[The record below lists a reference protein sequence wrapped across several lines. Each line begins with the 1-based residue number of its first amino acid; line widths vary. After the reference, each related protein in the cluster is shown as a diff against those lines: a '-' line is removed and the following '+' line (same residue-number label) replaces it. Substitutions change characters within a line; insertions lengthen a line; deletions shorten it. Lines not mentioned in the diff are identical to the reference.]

1 MIGQTLAHY
10 EILEPLGEGG
20 MGVVYKARDT
30 RLDRLV
36 AIKVLPV
43 DRVADDKSKRRFIQE
58 AKAASALNHP
68 NIVTIYGI
76 DHARDVDFIAMEY
89 MAGRPLAQV
98 IPLEGLPL
106 RAVLRCA
113 IQIAD
118 ALVAAHAAGIVHR
131 DLKPSNVM
139 VTESGAVKVLD
150 FGLAKLVEPV
160 ALDAS
165 DSDSTRMDNSG
176 THTGTG
182 VAHPL
187 TATGMILG
195 TLAYM
200 SPEQA
205 EGKPVDSRSD
215 IFSFGSMLYE
225 MVTGRKAFAGG
236 SAVSAITA
244 ILRDEPPS
252 VSTIVNGLPSELERI
267 IVRCMRKD
275 PRRRY
280 QHIDDVKVALEE
292 LKDESES
299 GLLRTGVADALPQ
312 TKRRGYQQSI
322 WLAAGMALIVVAG
335 LAAWLLRRAPV
346 VVPEPELTA
355 TSLTTDPGIED
366 FPTFS
371 PNGGQVAY
379 MWNGPKQDNF
389 DIYVRVAGAGTPLR
403 LTSDPAVDSSPAWSP
418 DGRTIAFLRDLAGGR
433 FAVMLVSPIGGPERN
448 VAEVS
453 SRFAA
458 LGPVSWT
465 PDGRSLAVPDQD
477 ATEKP
482 DGIFLISTET
492 GNKQRITTPAQRSAH
507 DYYPALS
514 PDGRRLAFVRTK
526 QTGADLLVVPMS
538 EALTAAGEPKVLM
551 SHRYLFFGLAW
562 TFDGLEVVAVPGLG
576 TRSGELWRMPADGS
590 ARPRRVPYTGDEVA
604 NPIVSRQRSRL
615 AYSQGVFE
623 DRNIWRLPLPAHG
636 EGAGA
641 PARFASST
649 RHDASAAY
657 SPDGQKVAFHSTRS
671 GTDEIWVAASDG
683 TGAVQLTSLAGPR
696 CGTPR
701 WSPDSSAIAFEANPG
716 GNWDLFVTPAA
727 GGNTRRLTTQPT
739 QEAVPSWS
747 HDGRS
752 IYFWSDRTGTPQI
765 WKMAASGGEALQV
778 TRRGGFE
785 ALESSD
791 GRLLYYTKTDD
802 GRDGLWSIP
811 VGGGEEE
818 VQVLNEVVAARAFAI
833 VPDGIYFIR
842 GVASDGNYF
851 VPRTVSDTIEFY
863 SLRTRQRRSVAE
875 VQNPWLYLSVSP
887 DGAFLLYSQNDQAN
901 NDLRLVDEFR

>member
-36 AIKVLPV
+36 AIKVLPA
-43 DRVADDKSKRRFIQE
+43 DRVADDKSKRRFMQE

-89 MAGRPLAQV
+89 MAGRPLSHL

-106 RAVLRCA
+106 RAVLRYA

-131 DLKPSNVM
+131 DLKPGNVI

-160 ALDAS
+160 SLDGS
-165 DSDSTRMDNSG
+165 GSGSTMMGSSG
-176 THTGTG
+176 THTGAG
-182 VAHPL
+182 VPHPL
-187 TATGMILG
+187 TATGMIMG

-215 IFSFGSMLYE
+215 IFSFGAMLYE
-225 MVTGRKAFAGG
+225 MVTGRKAFAGA

-252 VSTIVNGLPSELERI
+252 ASTIVNGLPSELERI
-267 IVRCMRKD
+267 IVRCLRKD
-275 PRRRY
+275 PSRRY

-299 GLLRTGVADALPQ
+299 GMLRTAAAPDLPQ
-312 TKRRGYQQSI
+312 TKPRAHRRSI
-322 WLAAGMALIVVAG
+322 WLAAGVALIMIAA
-335 LAAWLLRRAPV
+335 LAAAWLLRRAPA
-346 VVPEPELTA
+346 PASDPELTTA
-355 TSLTTDPGIED
+355 SLTTDPGIED

-379 MWNGPKQDNF
+379 MWNGPSQDNF
-389 DIYVRVAGAGTPLR
+389 DIYVRVVGGGAPLR

-433 FAVMLVSPIGGPERN
+433 FAVMLVAPIGGPERKL
-448 VAEVS
+448 AEVS

-458 LGPVSWT
+458 LGPVSWA
-465 PDGRSLAVPDQD
+465 PDSRTLAVPDQD
-477 ATEKP
+477 ATQKP

-492 GNKQRITTPAQRSAH
+492 GNKRRLTTPAQGSAH

-538 EALTAAGEPKVLM
+538 EALTVEGDPKVLM

-562 TFDGLEVVAVPGLG
+562 TLDGLEVVAVPGIG
-576 TRSGELWRMPADGS
+576 TRSGELWRMAADGS
-590 ARPRRVPYTGDEVA
+590 SRPRRVPYTGDEVA
-604 NPIVSRQRSRL
+604 NPIVSRQGNRL
-615 AYSQGVFE
+615 VYSQGVFE
-623 DRNIWRLPLPAHG
+623 DRNIWRLPLTAHG
-636 EGAGA
+636 EAAGA
-641 PARFASST
+641 PARFVSST

-657 SPDGQKVAFHSTRS
+657 SPDGKRIAFHSTRS
-671 GTDEIWVAASDG
+671 GRDEIWVAAADG
-683 TGAVQLTSLAGPR
+683 TRAVQLTSLSGPR
-696 CGTPR
+696 CGSPR
-701 WSPDSSAIAFEANPG
+701 WSPDSSAIAFEANPD
-716 GNWDLFVTPAA
+716 GNWDVFVIPAA
-727 GGNTRRLTTQPT
+727 GGKARRLTTQPT
-739 QEAVPSWS
+739 QEAVPGWS

-752 IYFWSDRTGTPQI
+752 IYFWSDRTGSPQI
-765 WKMAASGGEALQV
+765 WKMPSGGGDAVQV

-791 GRLLYYTKTDD
+791 GTVLYYTKTDD
-802 GRDGLWSIP
+802 GREGLWSMP
-811 VGGGEEE
+811 VSGGEE
-818 VQVLNEVVAARAFAI
+818 VQVVDAVIAARAFAI

-863 SLRTRQRRSVAE
+863 SLRTRQRRPVAE

-901 NDLRLVDEFR
+901 NDLKLVDQFR